1 MPFVFIGA
9 LSAAALSFL
18 VWLIYFNQQAF
29 FDPQTVAW
37 LPALN
42 AILNSLSALCLVA
55 GIRAVRAGRTVQH
68 ARWIRGALGFSALF
82 LVSYL
87 IYHSAHGDTKF
98 MGQGPVRPLY
108 FFVLISHI
116 VLSGLALPMIL
127 TTVWLSISGRLA
139 THKKLARFTFPV
151 WLYVSV
157 TGVLIFGLLKIFG

>member
-1 MPFVFIGA
+1 MPLVFIGA

-29 FDPQTVAW
+29 FDPQSVAW

-42 AILNSLSALCLVA
+42 AVFNSLSAACLLV
-55 GIRAVRAGRTVQH
+55 GVRAVRAGRPVQH

-98 MGQGPVRPLY
+98 MGQGLVRPVY

-116 VLSGLALPMIL
+116 ALSGLALPMIL
-127 TTVWLSISGRLA
+127 TTVWLSMSGRVA
-139 THKKLARFTFPV
+139 THKKLARFTFPI

-157 TGVLIFGLLKIFG
+157 TGVLIFALLKAFG